1 VCAGVRNWNNSI
13 RTRKEKSSQKKEN
26 GASEKGSSGK
36 LVIHFKEKTTKALHG
51 YLDQS
56 ISDTL
61 SCSIEGL
68 FWVKLEW

>member
-26 GASEKGSSGK
+26 GSSGK
-36 LVIHFKEKTTKALHG
+36 LVIRFKEKTTKALHE

-61 SCSIEGL
+61 SCRIEGL
-68 FWVKLEW
+68 FWIKLEW

>member
-1 VCAGVRNWNNSI
+1 VCWSEKLEQFSI

-26 GASEKGSSGK
+26 GASENGSSGK
-36 LVIHFKEKTTKALHG
+36 LVIRFKEKTTKALHG
-51 YLDQS
+51 YLYQS

-61 SCSIEGL
+61 GCRIEGL